1 MVLKIGGSGA
11 ILVLLLG
18 ATMGMAQTTT
28 PLPQEP
34 TGKTNDAPELNKK
47 GFAPGPVQPYP
58 ISNWTTYTFKDGRA
72 VRYDGQ
78 VVDTTGFVKGVS
90 LDYGNGGQVRVARP
104 PVNPRDITLVR
115 TDQAT
120 VSWKEAA
127 ADLATILEDVQE
139 QKQTHRDL
147 EKYVGGQIAA
157 KAVNSM
163 KELAGE
169 LRRSIA
175 AQSPSTT
182 EPVPTAVAPQPG
194 MVVVSSD
201 GHRIGTVESINGTQ
215 DGRVT
220 ALHIASGGFLGFGAR
235 LVTIPE
241 GRFTVVGNIVRVEMT
256 ADEVSKLP
264 HQGP

>member
-1 MVLKIGGSGA
+1 MLLKIGGSGA
-11 ILVLLLG
+11 ILVLVLG
-18 ATMGMAQTTT
+18 ATMAVAQTTT
-28 PLPQEP
+28 PSSQEQP
-34 TGKTNDAPELNKK
+34 AKTNDALELKNK

-90 LDYGNGGQVRVARP
+90 LDYGTGGQVRVARP
-104 PVNPRDITLVR
+104 PVNPRDITLVK
-115 TDQAT
+115 TEAAT
-120 VSWKEAA
+120 VTWIEAA
-127 ADLATILEDVQE
+127 ADLATILEDAQE
-139 QKQTHRDL
+139 QKRTQRDL
-147 EKYVGGQIAA
+147 EKHVGAQIAA

-175 AQSPSTT
+175 THTPPAT
-182 EPVPTAVAPQPG
+182 EPVPTATAPQPG

-201 GHRIGTVESINGTQ
+201 GQKIGTVESIDGTQ
-215 DGRVT
+215 DGKLT
-220 ALHIASGGFLGFGAR
+220 ALHVASGGFLGFGAR

-241 GRFTVVGNIVRVEMT
+241 GRFAVVGDMVRVEMT